1 MTLYE
6 ADLQLAVAR
15 HLRWM
20 PDRITLDADSL
31 LMEGWALGVWDAQTQ
46 CRFWS
51 MAWILTYWNGRCPRP
66 TC

>member
-31 LMEGWALGVWDAQTQ
+31 LMEGWALGCGMRRRSAA
-46 CRFWS
+46 FWS

-66 TC
+66 IC